1 MSTRVFLCSAVL
13 PALLLVSAAAFAQP
27 AYSGPP
33 GAEVYKKAQQLEA
46 AGNKAAAAAAYQ
58 QAYQAYMSVDDSD
71 GMIKALAKKNA
82 LAGAA
87 AAPRP
92 TAASPAPAAR
102 TAAMAAPRPA
112 AAGPAPVQPVAG
124 AVNGGRPVG
133 LFFMT
138 RYWIATRS
146 LEKSTYYFAPNGQVY
161 VDPKGFSAAE
171 LAALPASSRGS
182 YSVVGNKLSVR
193 WASGQ
198 TSSSEVEPQATT
210 FSWDMGIFLAGK
222 PFQSPSQL
230 AGSFEGGNSISTS
243 SGSASAVS
251 SLTFRPDGT
260 YSGGGASSFGGRNEA
275 GAKTYSAGST
285 SSNSGRWSLSG
296 WLLTLT
302 DAQGRTTRGVAFPV
316 ERNDK
321 TGQVTR
327 FYFDNVAYKRL

>member
-1 MSTRVFLCSAVL
+1 MATRVSFGFIIL
-13 PALLLVSAAAFAQP
+13 PALLLASAALAQP
-27 AYSGPP
+27 AYSGAP
-33 GAEVYKKAQQLEA
+33 GAEVFKKAQQLEA
-46 AGNKAAAAAAYQ
+46 AGNKSAAAAAYQ

-87 AAPRP
+87 A
-92 TAASPAPAAR
+92 PAAPS
-102 TAAMAAPRPA
+102 PRPA
-112 AAGPAPVQPVAG
+112 SAARVLAVPRPVAGGTASVQPVAG

-138 RYWIATRS
+138 RYWMATRS

-161 VDPKGFSAAE
+161 VDPKGFSASE

-182 YSVVGNKLSVR
+182 YSVTGKTLAVR

-198 TSSSEVEPQATT
+198 TSSSEVEPQANT

-222 PFQSPSQL
+222 PFQSPGQL
-230 AGSFEGGNSISTS
+230 AGSFEGGNSISTG

-251 SLTFRPDGT
+251 SLTFRSDGT
-260 YSGGGASSFGGRNEA
+260 YSGGGASSFGGRDAA

-302 DAQGRTTRGVAFPV
+302 DAQGRTSRGVAFPV

-321 TGQVTR
+321 TGQVMR
-327 FYFDNVAYKRL
+327 FYFDGVAYKRL

>member
-1 MSTRVFLCSAVL
+1 MATRVFFCSAML
-13 PALLLVSAAAFAQP
+13 PALLLASAAAFAQP
-27 AYSGPP
+27 AYSGPA
-33 GAEVYKKAQQLEA
+33 GAVVYKKAQQLEA
-46 AGNKAAAAAAYQ
+46 AGNKGAAAAAYE

-71 GMIKALAKKNA
+71 GMIKALARKNA

-87 AAPRP
+87 PAAAVRPAPAVRPQAAQAAAPRP
-92 TAASPAPAAR
+92 
-102 TAAMAAPRPA
+102 

-138 RYWIATRS
+138 RYWIATHS

-161 VDPKGFSAAE
+161 VDPKGFAAAE
-171 LAALPASSRGS
+171 LAALPASARGS
-182 YSVVGNKLSVR
+182 YNVTGKTLAVR

-198 TSSSEVEPQATT
+198 TSSSEVEPQANT
-210 FSWDMGIFLAGK
+210 FTWDMGIFLAGQ
-222 PFQSPSQL
+222 PFKSPGQL
-230 AGSFEGGNSISTS
+230 TGSFEGGNSISTS